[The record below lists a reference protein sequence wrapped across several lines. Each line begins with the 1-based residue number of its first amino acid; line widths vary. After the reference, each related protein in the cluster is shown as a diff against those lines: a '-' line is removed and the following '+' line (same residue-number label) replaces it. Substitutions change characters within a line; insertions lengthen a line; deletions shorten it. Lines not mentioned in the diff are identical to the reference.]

1 MSADFNSQIKGV
13 VASLFEVADEL
24 DRKGIGKQIIK
35 DGDTSLRDAIKLEI
49 LFFIFKV
56 IDSDRLIKEE
66 ELKFINDCLD
76 YDYTSLNLEVARRQA
91 LDADVPQ
98 MSLILPSFIIID
110 SRLGGNKFSATYVQ
124 TISYVTIGVLNCTS
138 ASLQETVSY
147 CRRIKIY
154 SEMIRRSLDCELDF
168 DPMKHIGEEHKS
180 LLKLAI
186 EIDEKINKYE
196 AENKYLEASVEAI
209 KKSIEEQKEEDE
221 QNEKEEEEE
230 EESESSKD
238 LSDNDD
244 PAEQLEHL
252 IGLRNVKNQ
261 IYTLVNVQIVNMKCK
276 EYSIERQAIGK
287 HMIFT
292 GNPGTGKTTVARL
305 VGKIYY
311 EKGILSK
318 GHLVEVSRA
327 DLVGKYV
334 GHTAQMVKE
343 AVKKAK
349 GGVLFID
356 EAYSLSGG
364 GGDFGQEAIDTL
376 VKEMEDNRDDLVVIA
391 AGYPALM
398 QQFMDSNPGLKSRFP
413 ITVEFPNYTLGE
425 LIKIFKMFCDEN
437 TIKVNNELLE
447 RVRAEFRIEI
457 VKKRHNFGNARMVRN
472 YFEKMTMN
480 QANRLVL
487 GNTLGEN
494 DVTMFT
500 MDDLPSCGISR
511 SYIPKYENDLNLI

>member
-56 IDSDRLIKEE
+56 IDPDRLINED
-66 ELKFINDCLD
+66 ELNFINECLD
-76 YDYTSLNLEVARRQA
+76 YDYTSLNLEVARRKA

-98 MSLILPSFIIID
+98 MSLLLPSFIIID
-110 SRLGGNKFSATYVQ
+110 SRLGGNKFSSTYVQ

-138 ASLQETVSY
+138 ASLQETVNY

-154 SEMIRRSLDCELDF
+154 SEMVRRSLDSELDF
-168 DPMKHIGEEHKS
+168 DPMKHIGEEHKA
-180 LLKLAI
+180 LLKIAI

-209 KKSIEEQKEEDE
+209 KKSIEEQKEENE
-221 QNEKEEEEE
+221 QQEKEEEE
-230 EESESSKD
+230 SEHLKD
-238 LSDNDD
+238 LDEDAD
-244 PAEQLEHL
+244 ATKQLEHL
-252 IGLRNVKNQ
+252 IGLRSVKNQ
-261 IYTLVNVQIVNMKCK
+261 IYTFVNVQIVNMKCE

-327 DLVGKYV
+327 NLVGKFV
-334 GHTAQMVKE
+334 GHTAPMVKE
-343 AVKKAK
+343 AVKEAK

-398 QQFMDSNPGLKSRFP
+398 QQFMESNPGLRSRFP
-413 ITVEFPNYTLGE
+413 ITVEFPDYSPEE
-425 LIKIFKMFCDEN
+425 LLKIFKMFCADN
-437 TIKVNNELLE
+437 SFSVNSEILE
-447 RVRAEFRIEI
+447 RVKAAFKSEAAR
-457 VKKRHNFGNARMVRN
+457 KKNNFGNARMVRN
-472 YFEKMTMN
+472 YFEKMIMN
-480 QANRLVL
+480 HANRLVV
-487 GNTLGEN
+487 GNTLSID
-494 DVTMFT
+494 DVTAFAI
-500 MDDLPSCGISR
+500 DDLPRGEISR
-511 SYIPKYENDLNLI
+511 AYISSYQNDFHIV